1 MYLQRSVPNYKEPEI
16 EAPQLEESLLN
27 KYLVEAV
34 VNVKGQRREIGYI
47 IEANNIEKASLKF
60 DKELKKEYSG
70 IRNITGK
77 KISNAK
83 ENDIPYNRSKT
94 ENISR
99 EPTIKFGTSKNE
111 SNEIILDDVK
121 KLIKDDLINS
131 KIPTKIW
138 KVVITPGRRPRQR
151 DFNSN
156 YVYALGDTEL
166 DAKKFCC
173 DRLGISIDEL
183 KDKWIKMY
191 QCTIDNIIEN
201 DNRFIEF
208 CAKEINSN
216 NITELFNNP
225 IDDFTNSLDN
235 DSSSYGELFS
245 NFKNFSINYNKDG
258 YIVKVNLGGVSI
270 IDIPKLKKF
279 KVKLD
284 NFPIFEMVDVDA
296 HNIIAHLLSLFE
308 KESDLNQYKNSKFI
322 EIIDLD
328 NQNKFY
334 RFNLNRIINDLRKG
348 NLYEK

>member
-1 MYLQRSVPNYKEPEI
+1 MKEPLLENNKTKYLI
-16 EAPQLEESLLN
+16 EAI
-27 KYLVEAV
+27 
-34 VNVKGQRREIGYI
+34 VNIKGQRKEIGYI
-47 IEANNIEKASLKF
+47 IESDNIKKASTEFNKR
-60 DKELKKEYSG
+60 LKKEYSG
-70 IRNITGK
+70 IRNITNK
-77 KISNAK
+77 KITLAK
-83 ENDIPYNRSKT
+83 EDSVEYDNIKI
-94 ENISR
+94 ENIAR
-99 EPTIKFGTSKNE
+99 DPEIKSEATEIKN
-111 SNEIILDDVK
+111 NKIILDNVK
-121 KLIKDDLINS
+121 ELVRNDLNDIN
-131 KIPTKIW
+131 INTKIW

-173 DRLGISIDEL
+173 DRLGISLNEL

-191 QCTIDNIIEN
+191 QCSINNIIEN
-201 DNRFIEF
+201 DSKFIEF

-225 IDDFTNSLDN
+225 IDNFANSLDN

-258 YIVKVNLGGVSI
+258 YIVNVDLKGVSI

-284 NFPIFEMVDVDA
+284 NFPIFEMVDVDV

-308 KESDLNQYKNSKFI
+308 KEPDLNRYKNSKFI

-328 NQNKFY
+328 NQDNLY
-334 RFNLNRIINDLRKG
+334 RFNLDRIINDLRKG
-348 NLYEK
+348 NLYGK